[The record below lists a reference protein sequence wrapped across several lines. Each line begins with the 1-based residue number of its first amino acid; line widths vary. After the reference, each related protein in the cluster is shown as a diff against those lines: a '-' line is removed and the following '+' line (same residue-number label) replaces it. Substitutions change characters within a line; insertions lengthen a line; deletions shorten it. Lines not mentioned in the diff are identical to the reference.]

1 MPAAHDAGIIT
12 TLPVGHVKPA
22 SHGLHVAW
30 PSSSWNVPS
39 PHAVH
44 SLLLA
49 LSAYVPAL
57 QFDGSSEPAK
67 QKVPAAQSVQSALL
81 LRPVTLLHVP
91 SGHGC
96 AEEAPATQKCPGMQS
111 SHASWALPP

>member
-12 TLPVGHVKPA
+12 TLPAGHVKPA
-22 SHGLHVAW
+22 SHSLHDDW
-30 PSSSWNVPS
+30 PSSSWYLPS

-44 SLLLA
+44 SLLLPLA
-49 LSAYVPAL
+49 AYVPAL

-81 LRPVTLLHVP
+81 SRPVTLL
-91 SGHGC
+91 
-96 AEEAPATQKCPGMQS
+96 
-111 SHASWALPP
+111 